1 MDFPRPFGKQVRL
14 PSSASATSRKNKLQ
28 RCSVCGGL
36 GHKSR
41 TCDQT
46 LKMGVAQDLSDCLT
60 GDGGHTH
67 DHEDHD
73 HVTDPSAVRAAYG
86 LLNLSSQAKGA
97 LDLTNILS
105 PRSAPPV
112 MAPPLAPPPS
122 LVAPQSLVAPPSFL
136 VPPPS
141 LLAPV
146 FNPQRSPPM
155 HRPTM
160 HTHSPHRWAPYAP
173 HPSRLL
179 MT

>member
-1 MDFPRPFGKQVRL
+1 MDFPRTFGKQVRL

-60 GDGGHTH
+60 GDGGHAH
-67 DHEDHD
+67 GHEHHVD
-73 HVTDPSAVRAAYG
+73 VTDPSAVRAAYG
-86 LLNLSSQAKGA
+86 LLNLSAQAKGT
-97 LDLTNILS
+97 LDLSNILS

-112 MAPPLAPPPS
+112 MGPPLAAPPSLSAPPS
-122 LVAPQSLVAPPSFL
+122 LVPPASFL
-136 VPPPS
+136 TAPPS
-141 LLAPV
+141 LLPPV

-160 HTHSPHRWAPYAP
+160 HSHSHRWAPYAP
-173 HPSRLL
+173 NPSRLL